1 MVLSR
6 FWLVIFISSIFF
18 IVFGLFSSQYYS
30 IDYVLNGK
38 QGEPLLIGEKY
49 LNEVPQFVQDS
60 LQKSE
65 EKTFVLNAN
74 TADADTTYVY
84 NKQTVKI
91 YSGKQQADGLL
102 PMTKSSLFD
111 LILPLMAYLSFFCG
125 IMELLIISGAS
136 ERLAKKLSPL
146 FAKVFPSIPKNHESI
161 SYMTLNFAANFLGLD
176 SAATPFGL
184 KAMQSLQELNED
196 KDKASDAQ
204 IMFMCLHAA
213 GLTLIPTSIIGYRAA
228 EHAAN
233 PADVMLPCIITSFV
247 GTIAAFVL
255 VGIKQ
260 KVNFKSASLL
270 AVLMGVIGAIVG
282 LLFYVNSLDLI
293 GKNYFTSNL
302 SGLLL
307 ILIIGGTL
315 IFSFIQEKKFVE
327 QKTTILTGVPYSFE
341 ILSKLRFTRMDLPDL
356 KIISQGGG
364 KLAANL
370 FNDFAD
376 YAERTGKKFIATYG
390 QTEGTAR
397 MAYLPAEFAQT
408 KIGSIGKAI
417 PNGKLYLIDDNGNEI
432 SEADVPG
439 EMVYS
444 GPNVT
449 LGYAYT
455 GEDLQKG
462 DERHGVLAT
471 GDIAVKDQDG
481 FFYIVGR
488 ISRFLK
494 LYGVRIGLDEVEQL
508 IFKEFGVENICT
520 GTDEK
525 MKIYV
530 TDETVVTEV
539 ASFVIQKTGLYHQ
552 AFEVLFIPTIPR
564 NDVGKIIYNFD

>member
-30 IDYVLNGK
+30 VDYVLNGK
-38 QGEPLLIGEKY
+38 QGEPLLIAEKY
-49 LNEVPQFVQDS
+49 INEVPQFVQDS
-60 LQKSE
+60 VQKAE
-65 EKTFVLNAN
+65 DKTFSINKNEL
-74 TADADTTYVY
+74 DADTTYVY
-84 NKQTVKI
+84 NNQTVKI
-91 YSGKQQADGLL
+91 YSGKQKADGLL

-136 ERLAKKLSPL
+136 ERLARKLSPL

-196 KDKASDAQ
+196 KDRASDAQ

-247 GTIAAFVL
+247 GTIAAFIF

-260 KVNFKSASLL
+260 RVNFKSASLL

-307 ILIIGGTL
+307 LLIIGGTL
-315 IFSFIQEKKFVE
+315 IFSFVHEKKFVE
-327 QKTTILTGVPYSFE
+327 QKTTIFDTFVSGANNGLKTGVTIFPYVMGMLVAISLFRNSGLFENISYGISFVFAHLGVAKEITDSLPVAMLRPFSSGGSRGFMIDAMKQFGPDSLTGR
-341 ILSKLRFTRMDLPDL
+341 LSCIFQC
-356 KIISQGGG
+356 S
-364 KLAANL
+364 
-370 FNDFAD
+370 
-376 YAERTGKKFIATYG
+376 AETTFYVIAVY
-390 QTEGTAR
+390 
-397 MAYLPAEFAQT
+397 F
-408 KIGSIGKAI
+408 GSI
-417 PNGKLYLIDDNGNEI
+417 
-432 SEADVPG
+432 
-439 EMVYS
+439 
-444 GPNVT
+444 NVKNTRYT
-449 LGYAYT
+449 LGMMLLV
-455 GEDLQKG
+455 DLIC
-462 DERHGVLAT
+462 VITA
-471 GDIAVKDQDG
+471 
-481 FFYIVGR
+481 
-488 ISRFLK
+488 
-494 LYGVRIGLDEVEQL
+494 
-508 IFKEFGVENICT
+508 IF
-520 GTDEK
+520 
-525 MKIYV
+525 
-530 TDETVVTEV
+530 V
-539 ASFVIQKTGLYHQ
+539 ASWF
-552 AFEVLFIPTIPR
+552 F
-564 NDVGKIIYNFD
+564 